1 LEGPSGQVHDQT
13 EMMRLVINLFAA
25 EKTEGLALSQSF
37 WDINDLVT
45 ENENEALTAPF
56 FSGNKGIK
64 LVFSVVILL
73 EIGSGRHACGG
84 TTVVMLWPVRDWE
97 WETCVWGL

>member
-1 LEGPSGQVHDQT
+1 
-13 EMMRLVINLFAA
+13 MMRLVINLFAA
-25 EKTEGLALSQSF
+25 EKTEGLALSQ
-37 WDINDLVT
+37 
-45 ENENEALTAPF
+45 NENEALTAPF

>member
-1 LEGPSGQVHDQT
+1 MHDQT
-13 EMMRLVINLFAA
+13 DMMRLVINLFAA

-84 TTVVMLWPVRDWE
+84 YRAWDLLSNRRILPRLKVFDR
-97 WETCVWGL
+97 

>member
-1 LEGPSGQVHDQT
+1 MHDQT
-13 EMMRLVINLFAA
+13 DMMRLVINLFAA
-25 EKTEGLALSQSF
+25 EKTDGLALSQSF

-64 LVFSVVILL
+64 LVFF
-73 EIGSGRHACGG
+73 GCY
-84 TTVVMLWPVRDWE
+84 TVGDWE
-97 WETCVWGL
+97 RETCVWGHYGCYAVACERLGVGDMRVGAIGRGIC

>member
-1 LEGPSGQVHDQT
+1 MHDQT
-13 EMMRLVINLFAA
+13 DMMRLVINLFAA

-84 TTVVMLWPVRDWE
+84 HYGCYAVACERLGVGDMRVGAIGR
-97 WETCVWGL
+97 GIR